1 MKMSLS
7 SADELLV
14 QRHVDGE
21 LAPAA
26 AAAFAA
32 RLAAE
37 PALRQRVESLQALRI
52 GVLAGREH
60 GPRPGAEFAGKVMAA
75 VRRLPS
81 RQQLEQASAVGG
93 AAVFCRRLL
102 LAAALVAGLGLAW
115 GLGLCDGGA
124 PQELHATPDE
134 MQREL
139 DRLDG
144 ILLGGG
150 VDSGAPGSASPGSG
164 APVRTPEVR

>member
-37 PALRQRVESLQALRI
+37 PVLRQRVESLQALRT
-52 GVLAGREH
+52 GFLAGRER
-60 GPRPGAEFAGKVMAA
+60 GPRPGADFAGKVMAA
-75 VRRLPS
+75 VRQLPS
-81 RQQLEQASAVGG
+81 RQQLEQAGAAGG
-93 AAVFCRRLL
+93 AAMFCRRLL
-102 LAAALVAGLGLAW
+102 LAAALLAGLGLAW

-150 VDSGAPGSASPGSG
+150 VDSGAPGSS
-164 APVRTPEVR
+164 APARKPEVR

>member
-37 PALRQRVESLQALRI
+37 PVLRQRVESLPALRT
-52 GVLAGREH
+52 GD
-60 GPRPGAEFAGKVMAA
+60 FAGKVMAA
-75 VRRLPS
+75 VRQLPS
-81 RQQLEQASAVGG
+81 RQQLEQAGAAGG
-93 AAVFCRRLL
+93 AAMFCRRLL
-102 LAAALVAGLGLAW
+102 LAAALLAGLGLAW

-150 VDSGAPGSASPGSG
+150 VDSGAPGSS
-164 APVRTPEVR
+164 APARKPEVR